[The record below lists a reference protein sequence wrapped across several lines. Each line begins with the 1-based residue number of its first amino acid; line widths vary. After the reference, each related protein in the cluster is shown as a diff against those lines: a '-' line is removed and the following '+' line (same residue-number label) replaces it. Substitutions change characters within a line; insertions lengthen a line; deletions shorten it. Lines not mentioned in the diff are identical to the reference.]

1 MKLRLRVRD
10 LEAPDLSDLD
20 WSGGPEHVRTV
31 SELLQAAYAGETGV
45 VVGCLRNGRVVGL
58 GAVDF
63 RASADAGVLS
73 LLSVHPRL
81 RSLGIGT
88 RLIRALE
95 HKIAGRERR
104 WARLTVEL
112 DNPEAAAL
120 YRRLGYTEAGPALD
134 SWPIAD
140 GRTYVAACTVLEHDL
155 RQSPG
160 AAPTRH

>member
-10 LEAPDLSDLD
+10 LRATDLSDLD
-20 WSGGPEHVRTV
+20 WSGGPEHVRRV
-31 SELLQAAYAGETGV
+31 SELLQAAYAGQGAV
-45 VVGCLRNGRVVGL
+45 VVGCLGNGRVVGL

-73 LLSVHPRL
+73 LLSVHPRM
-81 RSLGIGT
+81 RVLGIGT

-95 HKIAGRERR
+95 DRTVTQQRR

-120 YRRLGYTEAGPALD
+120 YRRLGYVEAGPALD
-134 SWPIAD
+134 SWPIAA
-140 GRTYVAACTVLEHDL
+140 GRTYVAACTLLQRDL
-155 RQSPG
+155 HQPG
-160 AAPTRH
+160 GPEQT